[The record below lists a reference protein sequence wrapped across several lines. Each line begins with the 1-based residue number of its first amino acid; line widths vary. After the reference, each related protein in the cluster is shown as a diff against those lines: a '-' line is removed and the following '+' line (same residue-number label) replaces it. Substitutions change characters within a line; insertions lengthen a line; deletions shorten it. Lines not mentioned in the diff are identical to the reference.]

1 MKPTYIDTHAHVYW
15 DDYTEGTAEVISR
28 AAQTGVG
35 IIIAPGTNLTTSAL
49 VRQLVE
55 QHDGLFGAVGI
66 HPSDVKDTDENNFL
80 SALQHLLDHPKIVAV
95 GEIGLDYYW
104 DTSFNDKQ
112 HRFFRAQIELALSNN
127 KPVIVHN
134 RNSDDDMISILSDY
148 KNRGLRGVFHCF
160 SGDEALMEKGLD
172 LGFYISVAGVVT
184 FKNSK
189 LKDAIKNCPL
199 DRILTET
206 DSPFLAPHPL
216 RGKRNEPAY
225 VTHVADFLANFF
237 QIPADDFNRHVRENT
252 KTLFGI

>member
-1 MKPTYIDTHAHVYW
+1 MKPTYTDTHAHVYW

-28 AAQTGVG
+28 AQQAG
-35 IIIAPGTNLTTSAL
+35 IKTIITPGTNLTTSAF

-55 QHDGLFGAVGI
+55 KHDGLYGAVGI
-66 HPSDVKDTDENNFL
+66 HPSDTKETDESVYL
-80 SALQHLLDHPKIVAV
+80 PILQQLLDHPKIIAV

-112 HRFFRAQIELALSNN
+112 HRFLRAQIELALSNN
-127 KPVIVHN
+127 KPVIIHN
-134 RNSDDDMISILSDY
+134 RNSDDDMISVLSDY

-160 SGDEALMEKGLD
+160 SGDESLMKKGLD

-189 LKDAIKNCPL
+189 LKEAIKYCPL

-206 DSPFLAPHPL
+206 DAPFLAPHPL

-225 VTHVADFLANFF
+225 VVHVADFLADLF
-237 QIPADDFNRHVRENT
+237 QIPVVEFNQRVEANT
-252 KTLFGI
+252 KSLFGI